1 MKKIL
6 LSALAVFAF
15 SFANAQEQEIVSS
28 KGENYLP
35 QQGDWSIGFSANSA
49 LSFVGSAFNGS
60 T

>member
-28 KGENYLP
+28 KGEKLP
-35 QQGDWSIGFSANSA
+35 
-49 LSFVGSAFNGS
+49 
-60 T
+60 TTTR